1 MVAKGRA
8 GPDAGR
14 GRRIGAAKTSVGD
27 RSLRGSKATDTVSRL
42 TSAAQASA
50 DVAHASMRTI
60 GFRTAMMA
68 RAAGDP
74 VALADPEFTRM
85 VREKIEAFAGAGG
98 AVMGGVQ
105 ALHGLWAAA
114 MIGQVLGTVQACAAL
129 ASCRTPADVAAVQGR
144 WLAASQSEAV
154 RSVTRIMEAT
164 FGLYGASLDPIHAV
178 VTANAR
184 RLARR

>member
-1 MVAKGRA
+1 MTVKGR
-8 GPDAGR
+8 GV
-14 GRRIGAAKTSVGD
+14 RIGAAK
-27 RSLRGSKATDTVSRL
+27 GSAGSRPPQGLTAADAASRL
-42 TSAAQASA
+42 AGAARVSV

-60 GFRTAMMA
+60 GFRTAMMV

-85 VREKIEAFAGAGG
+85 VREKVEAFAGAGG
-98 AVMGGVQ
+98 AVVGGVQ
-105 ALHGLWAAA
+105 ALQGLWAAA
-114 MIGQVLGTVQACAAL
+114 MVGQMLGTAQACAAL
-129 ASCRTPADVAAVQGR
+129 ASCRTPADVAVVQGR

-154 RSVTRIMEAT
+154 RSATRIMEAT
-164 FGLYGASLDPIHAV
+164 FGLYGAGLDPIHAV